1 MDPALALLWKL
12 RLKAFFRRW
21 GKNLRKPKGILLT
34 LVGLLVFVPWLLS
47 IAFTPG
53 AAMAWDPEKVRR
65 FGPLVLL
72 AYAALTLALSSGE
85 RVLLFTPAEIDF
97 LFPGPFT
104 RRGLLAYKVAGA
116 VFGVMF
122 SSVFFLLAF
131 LRSSKSPLSAYLA
144 IAMAMLF
151 FQFLGIAVGLA
162 SNTVAAFATNVRRKV
177 VVAGVVALAAASA
190 WSAGKEIFSLPL
202 PEALARLETSP
213 VVRAA
218 TMPFRPFIL
227 VYSAE
232 RVSTEMLGWAAVC
245 LGLVA
250 AMTAVVFAIDAQ
262 FLETSAA
269 SSARIYAQVRRM
281 RQGGGLMPG
290 RGLGATKAK
299 RARYRLSMLPWW
311 GGVGPVVWRQFSTA
325 LREPTRLAL
334 LIVILVAPGLI
345 TLFARDQPGSA
356 GVGRVAAV
364 AFLSIALY
372 LSAFFSAMV
381 AFDFRGDVDRMEE
394 LKALPIHSLPLV
406 IGQMATPVLIFTL
419 PGWLA
424 FLIGSPYFG
433 NVNATDFALVAF
445 IGPMAALVI
454 GIDNL
459 LFLVFPTRTTQA
471 TAADFTS
478 MGRQVLLILAKM
490 LLGGMT
496 ALVAVLLG
504 ALVLYLTG
512 GSWLSAY
519 LAALLVPTIAAASLV
534 PLVALA
540 FRRYDVAG
548 DTPA

>member
-1 MDPALALLWKL
+1 MDPALVLLWRL

-34 LVGLLVFVPWLLS
+34 LVGLLVFVPWLAS
-47 IAFTPG
+47 IALAPKG
-53 AAMAWDPEKVRR
+53 AILWDPEKVRR

-72 AYAALTLALSSGE
+72 AYAALTLALSSGDK
-85 RVLLFTPAEIDF
+85 VLLFSPAEIDF

-116 VFGVMF
+116 IFGVMI

-131 LRSSKSPLSAYLA
+131 LKSSKSPVSAYLA

-162 SNTVAAFATNVRRKV
+162 SNTVAAFATSVRRRA
-177 VVAGVVALAAASA
+177 VVAGVIALAVASV

-202 PEALARLETSP
+202 PEALARLEGSP

-218 TMPFRPFIL
+218 TTPFRPFIL
-227 VYSAE
+227 VYASD
-232 RVSTEMLGWAAVC
+232 RVSPEMLGWAAV
-245 LGLVA
+245 GLAMVA
-250 AMTAVVFAIDAQ
+250 AMVAVVFAIDAQ

-269 SSARIYAQVRRM
+269 ASTRIYAQVQRM

-290 RGLGATKAK
+290 RGIGATKAK
-299 RARYRLSMLPWW
+299 RARHRLSMLPWW
-311 GGVGPVVWRQFSTA
+311 GGVGPVLWRQLSTA
-325 LREPTRLAL
+325 LREPTRLTL
-334 LIVILVAPGLI
+334 LLVILVAPGLI
-345 TLFARDQPGSA
+345 TLFARDQPGSV
-356 GVGRVAAV
+356 GVGRVAAM

-372 LSAFFSAMV
+372 LCAFFSAMV

-394 LKALPIHSLPLV
+394 LKALPIHPLPLV
-406 IGQMATPVLIFTL
+406 IGQLATPVLVFTL

-424 FLIGSPYFG
+424 FALASPYLG
-433 NVNATDFALVAF
+433 RVSATDFLLVAF
-445 IGPMAALVI
+445 IGPMTALLI
-454 GIDNL
+454 ALDNL
-459 LFLVFPTRTTQA
+459 LFLLFPTRNSQA

-490 LLGGMT
+490 LLGGVT
-496 ALVAVLLG
+496 VLVAILIG

-512 GSWLSAY
+512 GAWLWAY
-519 LAALLVPTIAAASLV
+519 LAALVVPTIAAAMLV